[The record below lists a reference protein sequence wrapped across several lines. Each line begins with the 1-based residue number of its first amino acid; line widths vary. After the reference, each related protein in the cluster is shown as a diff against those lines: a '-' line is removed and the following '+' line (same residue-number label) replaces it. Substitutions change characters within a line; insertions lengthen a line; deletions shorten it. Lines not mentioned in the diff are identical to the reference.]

1 MTKENFEYRYPGRA
15 ESTGWALLGALIAI
29 AIIAGLLVADEA
41 SGGFLPPAA
50 MDVMVEEAPDAGAV
64 TTMSIRD

>member
-1 MTKENFEYRYPGRA
+1 MTKENTVYRYPGRA

-41 SGGFLPPAA
+41 SGGFLPPPAIDA
-50 MDVMVEEAPDAGAV
+50 VVEMAPDAGAV
-64 TTMSIRD
+64 TTMSSRD